1 MPSLVAN
8 IPEMPNQL
16 ERADFAAGVS
26 NEFISLL
33 KTLQNADGGWGF
45 HAGEPSRVEPTS
57 WALRALSVGSSSV
70 IPSAARN
77 LSSSSIAP
85 SAHDFQSEEL
95 RKAAGYLQSAQL
107 PEGSWPACA
116 EMRAGSWITSLA
128 CAVLAAD
135 GQSAK
140 NVAAG
145 LKWLC
150 DDFPRDSSP
159 WMRFVQS
166 LHPKSHIHSQ
176 NDSYRGWGWTPKTAS
191 WVEPTAFALMALR
204 DAPSEQLPR
213 NAAERCDLAVAL
225 LYDRMCPGG
234 GWNCGNPRV
243 YGVDGDAL
251 VLPTCWALLALRD
264 APEKPGRALSL
275 AWLQREFAIIE
286 SAASLAVARMTLE
299 NYAVELPQAKREL
312 QDWNAQ
318 ELAAQGTHVLAW
330 VCLAL
335 DPARRWA
342 PAPATIKKDAA
353 GKTL

>member
-1 MPSLVAN
+1 MLGLVAN

-16 ERADFAAGVS
+16 ERTDFAAGLGDD
-26 NEFISLL
+26 FISLL

-45 HAGEPSRVEPTS
+45 HAGEPSRVEPTG
-57 WALRALSVGSSSV
+57 WAMRALLGQTEAQEAES
-70 IPSAARN
+70 
-77 LSSSSIAP
+77 
-85 SAHDFQSEEL
+85 F
-95 RKAAGYLQSAQL
+95 RKGAGCLQSAQL
-107 PEGSWPACA
+107 PDGSWPACA
-116 EMRAGSWITSLA
+116 GMRAGSWITSLA
-128 CAVLAAD
+128 CSVLAAN
-135 GQSAK
+135 GHSAK

-166 LHPKSHIHSQ
+166 LRSKSDIVSQ

-191 WVEPTAFALMALR
+191 WVEPTAFALLALR
-204 DAPSEQLPR
+204 DAPVEQLPR
-213 NAAERCDLAVAL
+213 NVAERRDLAVAL

-243 YGVDGDAL
+243 YGVDGEAL

-264 APEKPGRALSL
+264 ASEKPGRPLSL
-275 AWLQREFAIIE
+275 AWLQKEFAKIE
-286 SAASLAVARMTLE
+286 SAASLAVGCITLE
-299 NYAVELPQAKREL
+299 NYGIERPQAKRDL
-312 QDWNAQ
+312 QDWSGQ

-342 PAPATIKKDAA
+342 PAATMNPADATMNKDAA
-353 GKTL
+353 GKTS

>member
-1 MPSLVAN
+1 LAKLGLVAN
-8 IPEMPNQL
+8 ILEMPNQL

-45 HAGEPSRVEPTS
+45 HAGEPSRVEPTC
-57 WALRALSVGSSSV
+57 WALRALFGHTEAQDTES
-70 IPSAARN
+70 
-77 LSSSSIAP
+77 
-85 SAHDFQSEEL
+85 F
-95 RKAAGYLQSAQL
+95 RKGAGYLQSTQL
-107 PEGSWPACA
+107 PDGSWPACA
-116 EMRAGSWITSLA
+116 EMRAGSWITSLT
-128 CAVLAAD
+128 CSVLAAD

-150 DDFPRDSSP
+150 EDFPRDSSLV
-159 WMRFVQS
+159 RRLLQS
-166 LHPKSHIHSQ
+166 LRRKSQIVSQ
-176 NDSYRGWGWTPKTAS
+176 NDSYHGWGWTPKTAS
-191 WVEPTAFALMALR
+191 WVEPTAFALLALR
-204 DAPSEQLPR
+204 DAPAEQLPR
-213 NAAERCDLAVAL
+213 NAAERRDLAIAL
-225 LYDRMCPGG
+225 LYDRTCPGG

-264 APEKPGRALSL
+264 TPEKPGRALSL
-275 AWLQREFAIIE
+275 GWLQKEFAKIA

-299 NYAVELPQAKREL
+299 NYGFERPHASREL
-312 QDWNAQ
+312 QDWAAQ
-318 ELAAQGTHVLAW
+318 ELAGQGAHVLAW

-342 PAPATIKKDAA
+342 PAAAIRNPTAATMDKDAA
-353 GKTL
+353 GKTP

>member
-1 MPSLVAN
+1 
-8 IPEMPNQL
+8 
-16 ERADFAAGVS
+16 
-26 NEFISLL
+26 
-33 KTLQNADGGWGF
+33 
-45 HAGEPSRVEPTS
+45 
-57 WALRALSVGSSSV
+57 
-70 IPSAARN
+70 
-77 LSSSSIAP
+77 
-85 SAHDFQSEEL
+85 
-95 RKAAGYLQSAQL
+95 
-107 PEGSWPACA
+107 
-116 EMRAGSWITSLA
+116 MRAGSWITSLT
-128 CAVLAAD
+128 CSVLAAD

-140 NVAAG
+140 DVAVG

-166 LHPKSHIHSQ
+166 LRPKSHIHSQ

-204 DAPSEQLPR
+204 DAPAEQLPR
-213 NAAERCDLAVAL
+213 NAAERRDLAVAL

-234 GWNCGNPRV
+234 GWNSGNPRV

-251 VLPTCWALLALRD
+251 VLPTCWALLALRE

-275 AWLQREFAIIE
+275 AWLQKELAKIA

-299 NYAVELPQAKREL
+299 NYGFEPPHASRDL
-312 QDWNAQ
+312 QDWSAQ

-342 PAPATIKKDAA
+342 PASATIKKDAA
-353 GKTL
+353 GKTS

>member
-1 MPSLVAN
+1 LAVPGLAAN
-8 IPEMPNQL
+8 IPEMPEQL
-16 ERADFAAGVS
+16 ARTDFVAGLHDDFLS
-26 NEFISLL
+26 FL
-33 KTLQNADGGWGF
+33 KSLQNADGGWGF
-45 HAGEPSRVEPTS
+45 HAGEPSRAEPTC
-57 WALRALSVGSSSV
+57 WALRALGHTEAQDTES
-70 IPSAARN
+70 
-77 LSSSSIAP
+77 
-85 SAHDFQSEEL
+85 F
-95 RKAAGYLQSAQL
+95 RKGAGYLQSARL
-107 PEGSWPACA
+107 PDGSWPACA

-128 CAVLAAD
+128 CSVLAAD

-140 NVAAG
+140 SVAAG

-150 DDFPRDSSP
+150 EDFPRDSSP

-166 LHPKSHIHSQ
+166 LRLKSHISSQ

-191 WVEPTAFALMALR
+191 WVEPTAFALLALR

-213 NAAERCDLAVAL
+213 NAAERRDLAVAL

-275 AWLQREFAIIE
+275 AWLQKEFAKIE

-299 NYAVELPQAKREL
+299 NYGVERPRANRDL
-312 QDWNAQ
+312 QDWGAQ
-318 ELAAQGTHVLAW
+318 ELAGQGTHVLAW

-342 PAPATIKKDAA
+342 PASATIKKDAA
-353 GKTL
+353 GKTS

>member
-1 MPSLVAN
+1 MPSLGAN
-8 IPEMPNQL
+8 IPEMSNQL
-16 ERADFAAGVS
+16 EHTDIAAGLGA
-26 NEFISLL
+26 EFLSFL

-45 HAGEPSRVEPTS
+45 HAGEPSRVEPTC
-57 WALRALSVGSSSV
+57 WALRALFGHTEAQDTESFRKGAAYLKSV
-70 IPSAARN
+70 
-77 LSSSSIAP
+77 
-85 SAHDFQSEEL
+85 
-95 RKAAGYLQSAQL
+95 QL
-107 PEGSWPACA
+107 PDGSWPACA
-116 EMRAGSWITSLA
+116 EMRGGSWITSLT

-150 DDFPRDSSP
+150 DDFPRDRSLV
-159 WMRFVQS
+159 RRLLQS
-166 LHPKSHIHSQ
+166 LRRKSQIVSQ
-176 NDSYRGWGWTPKTAS
+176 NDSYHGWGWTPKTAS
-191 WVEPTAFALMALR
+191 WVEPTAFGLMALR
-204 DAPSEQLPR
+204 DASAEQLPR
-213 NAAERCDLAVAL
+213 NAAERRDLAVAL

-251 VLPTCWALLALRD
+251 VLPTCWALLALGD
-264 APEKPGRALSL
+264 APEKPGRPLSL
-275 AWLQREFAIIE
+275 VWLQKDFAEIE

-299 NYAVELPQAKREL
+299 NYGIRPPQAKREL
-312 QDWNAQ
+312 QDWAAQ

-342 PAPATIKKDAA
+342 PASATIKKDAA
-353 GKTL
+353 GKTS